1 MDNVFAIIILATAGY
16 LLGSVPTAIIAG
28 KVLKNI
34 DIRQHGSG
42 NAGATNVFRV
52 LGWRAGLIVLIIDIL
67 KGFLAAW
74 LLIRLFPQLWSDTDS
89 RIYWQIMAGIIA
101 ILGHIWTIFAGFR
114 GGKGVGTAAGVVLGL
129 QPFPVL
135 ICLIV
140 FILIVAKTRYV
151 SLGSIISAILLPIIL
166 LADKL
171 LLHLEIPVA
180 MIVLSIL
187 LALLIIFTHRQ
198 NIKRLIQGNE
208 NKISFTKKESS
219 A

>member
-1 MDNVFAIIILATAGY
+1 MDKIFAITILAIISY
-16 LLGSVPTAIIAG
+16 LLGSIPTAIIAG

-34 DIRQHGSG
+34 DIRQYGSG

-52 LGWRAGLIVLIIDIL
+52 LGWRAGLIVLFIDIL

-74 LLIRLFPQLWSDTDS
+74 LLVRLFPQLWSDTDF
-89 RIYWQIMAGIIA
+89 RIYWQITAGIIA

-129 QPFPVL
+129 QPVPVL
-135 ICLIV
+135 ICLLV
-140 FILIVAKTRYV
+140 FIFVVVKTRYV
-151 SLGSIISAILLPIIL
+151 SLGSIISAILLPVIL
-166 LADKL
+166 LTDNF
-171 LLHLEIPVA
+171 LLHLDIPMA

-198 NIKRLIQGNE
+198 NIKRLIQGSE
-208 NKISFTKKESS
+208 NKITFTKKESPV
-219 A
+219 